1 MTGRQILLVRSLG
14 EGTTGTRFRAMER
27 YGSHRRSVFVHLART
42 QAERAALEDLS
53 RSWSG
58 DGGPLLAAMRP
69 SWRQSGQQA
78 LVMDHPGGASLRNL
92 LATHR
97 RLPPAVA
104 LRIAADV
111 ARGLAN
117 FWRDTPADSSSEQAI
132 DFDGAYLRG
141 DGRLALVC
149 RICEREQL
157 SELVGRL
164 LGGRREHPLEIFD
177 EFAQDG
183 ALDLMDTLSSLPE
196 DGEEAGRALGTLART
211 YAEPELGIWAKA
223 HVDAAQRRLP
233 PAAVDPAYGR
243 ILGEEAVPL
252 DVQAMAVP
260 EAAPPSPAPP
270 TPKTASS
277 PRPTT
282 SSPTPPHR
290 KPEGGMPDIRPS
302 ADAPAEQARRQRA
315 AAGVGM
321 AVFFTIVGVAAIVSG
336 RACGTEA
343 ETPAEAAQVEAAEAV
358 PAAQVDDGVAQPD
371 APATSAPDAPDAD
384 APDAEEARGDSD
396 APEAHEPV
404 TASSDGPP
412 DSHSE
417 SVEGSRA
424 PEPAPRTQTTQEVAS
439 KPRPAKTTQPKPKA
453 PTRPAPAAKPK
464 RADPQAEDDTDDRGA
479 RILGANSP
487 RVSMGTVRLPLG
499 SEPEVWLV
507 NESGRHSGGRLA
519 VGTYTIMA
527 RFDTDSTV
535 AGSLELRSGND
546 LTVRCSTSAML
557 CKADDTE

>member
-196 DGEEAGRALGTLART
+196 DGEEAAGGD
-211 YAEPELGIWAKA
+211 G
-223 HVDAAQRRLP
+223 
-233 PAAVDPAYGR
+233 PAA
-243 ILGEEAVPL
+243 
-252 DVQAMAVP
+252 
-260 EAAPPSPAPP
+260 AAP
-270 TPKTASS
+270 K
-277 PRPTT
+277 
-282 SSPTPPHR
+282 
-290 KPEGGMPDIRPS
+290 
-302 ADAPAEQARRQRA
+302 RRCPQR
-315 AAGVGM
+315 
-321 AVFFTIVGVAAIVSG
+321 T
-336 RACGTEA
+336 
-343 ETPAEAAQVEAAEAV
+343 
-358 PAAQVDDGVAQPD
+358 
-371 APATSAPDAPDAD
+371 
-384 APDAEEARGDSD
+384 
-396 APEAHEPV
+396 
-404 TASSDGPP
+404 
-412 DSHSE
+412 
-417 SVEGSRA
+417 
-424 PEPAPRTQTTQEVAS
+424 
-439 KPRPAKTTQPKPKA
+439 
-453 PTRPAPAAKPK
+453 
-464 RADPQAEDDTDDRGA
+464 
-479 RILGANSP
+479 
-487 RVSMGTVRLPLG
+487 
-499 SEPEVWLV
+499 
-507 NESGRHSGGRLA
+507 
-519 VGTYTIMA
+519 
-527 RFDTDSTV
+527 
-535 AGSLELRSGND
+535 
-546 LTVRCSTSAML
+546 
-557 CKADDTE
+557 